1 MEQHL
6 YCTIDITFEP
16 GGSLGNRGRSG
27 TVKLMP
33 FDSTG
38 QTATMY
44 SSQCLKNALRS
55 STAYQSFIMSLGDEV
70 ATKTKRAH
78 LPVMFEKHVQEYL
91 DSNQPVTNTSLVGK
105 TALETATSICNFLF
119 KAKTKPTNK
128 KGATAEEEAEN
139 PTMSAQ
145 IYLLTPDEVRQCVS
159 FALNPQSMDALELDA
174 KEIEAELSSRFNK
187 TNLASM
193 LDKAIMGRF
202 LATANGAGSLNV
214 MSAVQYNAAVALE
227 PLRHVSQMWTA
238 VDDHTLD
245 GGFAN
250 SGDEVLVFGW
260 HHYTVSVDL
269 TAIQELLSTFED
281 VNVVATMR
289 QFLEILCTTLPTRSP
304 AKGNCELI
312 MSAMSLHRG
321 QAYSSVS
328 LAKDVHSS
336 IRRVYQEVASQDYV
350 ADFGVSMHEKC
361 KKFGTGHEYIGHVG
375 FGSTRSEDTLGMNSV
390 SDMVGKMLD
399 KAFAVN
405 AERV

>member
-55 STAYQSFIMSLGDEV
+55 SSAYQAFIMELGDEV
-70 ATKTKRAH
+70 ATKTKRAN
-78 LPVMFEKHVQEYL
+78 LPLMFEKHVQEYMN
-91 DSNQPVTNTSLVGK
+91 SNQPISNTRLVGK
-105 TALETATSICNFLF
+105 DALETANNICNFIF
-119 KAKTKPTNK
+119 PAKTKPNK
-128 KGATAEEEAEN
+128 KGSGDEDEGGK
-139 PTMSAQ
+139 TMSAQ

-159 FALNPQSMDALELDA
+159 LALNPQSIDALEPKVSD
-174 KEIEAELSSRFNK
+174 IEAELSKRFKN

-193 LDKAIMGRF
+193 LDKVIMGRF
-202 LATANGAGSLNV
+202 LATSNGAGALNT

-227 PLRHVSQMWTA
+227 PLRHVSQTWSA
-238 VDDHTLD
+238 VDDHSLD

-260 HHYTVSVDL
+260 HHYTVSIDL
-269 TAIQELLSTFED
+269 TSIQELLSMFED
-281 VNVVATMR
+281 VDVDATMR
-289 QFLEILCTTLPTRSP
+289 RLLGIICTMIPSRSP

-312 MSAMSLHRG
+312 LSAASLHRG

-336 IRRVYQEVASQDYV
+336 IRRLYQEVSAQDYAV
-350 ADFGVSMHEKC
+350 DFGASMHEKC
-361 KKFGTGHEYIGHVG
+361 NKLGLGHEYVGHVS
-375 FGSTRSEDTLGMNSV
+375 FSSARSEDTFGMNSV
-390 SDMVGKMLD
+390 EDMIGKILD
-399 KAFAVN
+399 KANIATV
-405 AERV
+405 ERV